1 MIASFKNK
9 IKDQVA
15 NSRTKIKSLKKGT
28 KIAIGIGI
36 VAIALALVFTA
47 ISANKNKYAVLFSEL
62 DVQDAADISAEL
74 ESRKIDTKVKGS
86 TIYVPRTEVDKL
98 RLELAPS
105 LTGGSKGFTLM
116 DDSSSIGLTDEEF
129 QIKKQRMLQGEIEK
143 TIKSF
148 PQVEDTRVHI
158 TFGESSVFEKEAVP
172 GSAAVYLMLKPGT
185 TLERSQIKSVMAL
198 VSGSVTNIPEK
209 NVQVIDN
216 KMNLLSEGI
225 LDDEE
230 TEGNNSA
237 GNNIVSVDKNK
248 ASEQAL
254 NKQLEKSILDMLEPI
269 FGTGKVKAT
278 VNADLTFDTA
288 EKTEIKID
296 PDKVAIRETRAK
308 NSSKSATNNVQG
320 VDANMNNQGNKNGT
334 NTEDSLDESFEYE
347 TGKTETHTIVA
358 PGELKRLTAS
368 VAIDGKIAKG
378 VQADVED
385 IVNNAIGMDGARGDT
400 LSIVSMVFDPKG
412 KAEAKQEMEAIEKE
426 GFKDNVIKAVIGVV
440 AVIAVGA
447 VGYLIYKKRSERD
460 SDMDY
465 EDEVYSASPNSVDK
479 KKNPLLG
486 DDPELTL
493 EEAVKMYAK
502 EKPDQVTEIIKT
514 WLNE

>member
-1 MIASFKNK
+1 MITSFKNK
-9 IKDQVA
+9 IKEQVA
-15 NSRTKIKSLKKGT
+15 KARTKIGSLKKGT
-28 KIAIGIGI
+28 KIALGIGI
-36 VAIALALVFTA
+36 AAICLALVFTA
-47 ISANKNKYAVLFSEL
+47 ISASKNKYAVLFSEL

-105 LTGGSKGFTLM
+105 LTGGSKGFALM

-129 QIKKQRMLQGEIEK
+129 QIKKQRIIQGEIEK

-185 TLERSQIKSVMAL
+185 TLEKNQIKSVMAL

-230 TEGNNSA
+230 VDENNQPVN
-237 GNNIVSVDKNK
+237 GGISVDKNK

-254 NKQLEKSILDMLEPI
+254 NKQLEKSILEMLEPI

-278 VNADLTFDTA
+278 VNADLSFDTA

-296 PDKVAIRETRAK
+296 PDKVAIKETRSK

-347 TGKTETHTIVA
+347 TGKIETHTIVA

-400 LSIVSMVFDPKG
+400 LSVVSMVFDPKG
-412 KAEAKQEMEAIEKE
+412 KAEAKQELEEIKKE
-426 GFKDNVIKAVIGVV
+426 GFKANIIKAVIGVV

-447 VGYLIYKKRSERD
+447 IGYLIYKKRSEQE
-460 SDMDY
+460 DMDY
-465 EDEVYSASPNSVDK
+465 EDEVYSANSGTVDK
-479 KKNPLLG
+479 KDNPLLG

-493 EEAVKMYAK
+493 EEAVKMYAE

>member
-9 IKDQVA
+9 IKEQVA
-15 NSRTKIKSLKKGT
+15 KSRTKISSLKKGT
-28 KIAIGIGI
+28 KIALGIGVI
-36 VAIALALVFTA
+36 AICLALVFTA
-47 ISANKNKYAVLFSEL
+47 ISASKNKYAVLFSEL

-74 ESRKIDTKVKGS
+74 ESKKIDTKVKGS

-105 LTGGSKGFTLM
+105 LTSGSKGFALM

-129 QIKKQRMLQGEIEK
+129 QIKKQRMIQGEIEK

-185 TLERSQIKSVMAL
+185 TLEKNQIKSVMAL
-198 VSGSVTNIPEK
+198 ISGSVTNIPEK

-225 LDDEE
+225 LEDENVNE
-230 TEGNNSA
+230 NNQPINS
-237 GNNIVSVDKNK
+237 GISVDKNR

-254 NKQLEKSILDMLEPI
+254 NKQLEKSILEILEPI
-269 FGTGKVKAT
+269 FGKGKVKAT
-278 VNADLTFDTA
+278 VNADLSFDTA

-296 PDKVAIRETRAK
+296 PDKVAIKETRSK

-320 VDANMNNQGNKNGT
+320 VDANMNNQGNNNGT

-347 TGKTETHTIVA
+347 TGKIETHTIVA
-358 PGELKRLTAS
+358 PGELNRLTAS

-400 LSIVSMVFDPKG
+400 LSVVSMVFDPEG
-412 KAEAKQEMEAIEKE
+412 KKEAKQELEEIKKE
-426 GFKDNVIKAVIGVV
+426 GFKKNIIKAVIGVV
-440 AVIAVGA
+440 AVVAIGA
-447 VGYLIYKKRSERD
+447 IGYLIYKKRSERE
-460 SDMDY
+460 DMDY
-465 EDEVYSASPNSVDK
+465 EDEDYISKSDSVDRK
-479 KKNPLLG
+479 DNPLLG

-493 EEAVKMYAK
+493 EEAVKMYAE